1 MYRSAFIVAVITATS
16 ACGDQT
22 SVCETGTLAARTEL
36 RCEQELRAQAARP
49 LDASLPGAIT
59 IKTIVDRA
67 NGDSLTFQDTGS
79 YPLHRS
85 FAVDHLGWPAGAPF
99 LDQYFAPQRRFLL
112 GSLTYY
118 EEPGVFAYE
127 LAPYDTAD
135 AEMIATAFR
144 SIAAS
149 TYFGDQLVFHPTS
162 EEQVALAKQL
172 PADIATITTEQLWR
186 GITYQP
192 LNLGETY
199 ARVRVVTA
207 EQLETTYVSPREI
220 AVLDRVPNDLSVVA
234 AVVTDEFQTPL
245 SHINVLSQQRGTP
258 NMGLDGAAERFTAF
272 EGRWVRLTVRAF
284 DWEVVEVSADEAEA
298 WWQAHRPPPAEIP
311 APDYTVTTVLDIDTV
326 GVDDIPAIG
335 GKAAHYGALRDIGS
349 MVHIRPALA
358 IPMAFYRQF
367 IVGNGFDSRIAAML
381 ADPGFRGDGN
391 VRRTMLDQLR
401 ADMLAAPVDASALAA
416 IESYLV
422 ENFPDT
428 RMKFRSSTNAEDLAR
443 HTGAG
448 LYDSKS
454 GEVGDPERP
463 IDVALKTVWA
473 SVWNVRAFEERD
485 YAGIDHLN
493 VAMGVLAN
501 PSFSDE
507 DANGVAITANVY
519 DPQPGGEDALFVNA
533 QVGEESV
540 VQPEP
545 GATADSLMYYHF
557 HVGQPATYYTRSN
570 LNAGQPVLSRSELFE
585 LGEALRA
592 IRNHFSAIYQP
603 PAGYGRLPMD
613 VEWKVVD
620 DGTGV
625 RRVWIKQARPFPG
638 RGR

>member
-1 MYRSAFIVAVITATS
+1 M
-16 ACGDQT
+16 
-22 SVCETGTLAARTEL
+22 
-36 RCEQELRAQAARP
+36 
-49 LDASLPGAIT
+49 PGAIT

-67 NGDSLTFQDTGS
+67 DDDALTFQDTAS
-79 YPLHRS
+79 YPLHSS
-85 FAVDHLGWPAGAPF
+85 FAIDHLGWPAGAPF
-99 LDQYFAPQRRFLL
+99 LDQYFAPERRFLL

-118 EEPGVFAYE
+118 EEPRVYAYE
-127 LAPYDTAD
+127 LAAYDTAD
-135 AEMIATAFR
+135 PAMIAAAFR
-144 SIAAS
+144 AIASA

-162 EEQVALAKQL
+162 EEQAALVAQL
-172 PADIATITTEQLWR
+172 PPDVKTITTEQLWS

-199 ARVRVVTA
+199 ARVRVLTA
-207 EQLETTYVSPREI
+207 EQLETTYISPREI

-234 AVVTDEFQTPL
+234 GVVTDEFQTPL

-258 NMGLDGAAERFTAF
+258 NMGLDGAPERFSAF

-298 WWQAHRPPPAEIP
+298 WFQAHRPPPAQIP
-311 APDYTVTTVLDIDTV
+311 EPDYSVTSVLDIDSV
-326 GVDDIPAIG
+326 GVADIPAIG
-335 GKAAHYGALRDIGS
+335 GKAAHYGELRDIGT
-349 MVHIRPALA
+349 MVRIRPALA
-358 IPMAFYRQF
+358 IPVAFYRQF
-367 IVGNGFDSRIAAML
+367 MIDNAFDTRIGAML

-391 VRRTMLDQLR
+391 VRREMLDQLR
-401 ADMLAAPVDASALAA
+401 ADMLAAPVDPTALAA
-416 IESYLV
+416 IEAYLT
-422 ENFPDT
+422 EHFPDT

-448 LYDSKS
+448 LYDSKA
-454 GEVGDPERP
+454 GQVGDPNRP
-463 IDVALKTVWA
+463 IDVAIKTVWA
-473 SVWNVRAFEERD
+473 SVWNLRAFEERD
-485 YAGIDHLN
+485 YAGIDHTK

-519 DPQPGGEDALFVNA
+519 DPRPGGEDGLFINA

-545 GATADSLMYYHF
+545 GDIADSLMYYHF

-570 LNAGQPVLSRSELFE
+570 LSGGQPVLSRSELFE

-592 IRNHFSAIYQP
+592 IRNHFAPIYDP